1 MCRGKY
7 EAAKFVAPWA
17 GVEVLDI
24 SIDRNLDVVV
34 RHREKNKISKSF
46 VRYDD
51 YNERYF
57 YAARQR
63 IYLSDLKKAIY
74 AV

>member
-1 MCRGKY
+1 MCRGK
-7 EAAKFVAPWA
+7 EPAKFVAPWA

-24 SIDRNLDVVV
+24 SIDKKLDVIVK
-34 RHREKNKISKSF
+34 HRERNHISKSI

-63 IYLSDLKKAIY
+63 VYLSDLRKAGV
-74 AV
+74 ACG

>member
-1 MCRGKY
+1 MCHGKY
-7 EAAKFVAPWA
+7 QPAKFVAPWA
-17 GVEVLDI
+17 GVEVLEI
-24 SIDRNLDVVV
+24 SVDKKLDVIV
-34 RHREKNKISKSF
+34 RHREKNKISKST

-63 IYLSDLKKAIY
+63 IYLSDLRK
-74 AV
+74 VVCS

>member
-7 EAAKFVAPWA
+7 EPAKFVAPWA

-24 SIDRNLDVVV
+24 SVDKKLDVIVK
-34 RHREKNKISKSF
+34 HREKNRISKSI

-57 YAARQR
+57 YAAKQR
-63 IYLSDLKKAIY
+63 IYLCDLRKSVVY
-74 AV
+74 G